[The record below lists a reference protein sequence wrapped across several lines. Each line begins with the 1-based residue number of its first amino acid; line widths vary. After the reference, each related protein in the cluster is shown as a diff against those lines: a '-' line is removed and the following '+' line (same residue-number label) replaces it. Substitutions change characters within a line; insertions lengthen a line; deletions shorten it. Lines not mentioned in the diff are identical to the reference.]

1 MDESALLRAAKTL
14 DKDGLTIIFDTYAPA
29 IYKYAL
35 RLCRD
40 PIKADNIVGDV
51 FSQLLEQ
58 CARGKGPVT
67 NLRSYLFQIAYHLIV
82 DQTRHYH
89 RLVDLEVMPES
100 VIPITSSS
108 QHQVEERVLL
118 DALVTAL
125 NSELNEIQRHVI
137 TLRFLEGF
145 SLKETALVIGKSVNS
160 VKVIQHRAVARL
172 RKCLRLDIENSESD
186 PSITSK
192 GY

>member
-14 DKDGLTIIFDTYAPA
+14 DKDGLTIIFDMYAPA

-89 RLVDLEVMPES
+89 HLVDLEVVPES
-100 VIPITSSS
+100 IIPITSSS
-108 QHQVEERVLL
+108 QYQVEERVLL
-118 DALVTAL
+118 DALVSAL

-145 SLKETALVIGKSVNS
+145 SLKETALVVGKKVNS
-160 VKVIQHRAVARL
+160 VKVIQNRGVARL
-172 RKCLRLDIENSESD
+172 RKCLRLDFENSEPD
-186 PSITSK
+186 PSITSD